1 MQINNLVLLLSASLI
16 GVFVSAERDYE
27 ERARRKLTAAQSLL
41 KQEWECDGWSPLPP
55 KPSGSQCLLALDR
68 IVKQPQSCAQKY
80 LSGAARSVYDPIYNW
95 FGYETGVITTN
106 VVEVAIQLSM
116 NNGVAVEVYD
126 AMNYLIANIDS
137 TGSVLPLP
145 LAPTTLSFNIARTW
159 PLNYPTFV
167 RNEES
172 GFASIT
178 QNVWSV
184 QGQLLTVVISKA
196 ISLLPVVC

>member
-1 MQINNLVLLLSASLI
+1 
-16 GVFVSAERDYE
+16 
-27 ERARRKLTAAQSLL
+27 
-41 KQEWECDGWSPLPP
+41 
-55 KPSGSQCLLALDR
+55 
-68 IVKQPQSCAQKY
+68 
-80 LSGAARSVYDPIYNW
+80 
-95 FGYETGVITTN
+95 
-106 VVEVAIQLSM
+106 M